1 MGIPHFLVIP
11 YPIPGHVNPLMQ
23 LSNLLAKNNCK
34 ITFLNTEFSHK
45 RTNNISKDNLKNDQP
60 TTINFVTLPDGLEPE
75 DNRSDHKKVIF
86 SIKRNM
92 PNLLPKLIEDVN
104 DLDVEN
110 KISCIVVT
118 FNMGWALEVG
128 FNLGIKGVLLW
139 TASATSL
146 AYCYSIPKLID
157 DGIMDSAGI
166 PTKKQEIQLSSN
178 MPKIDTANFPWRA
191 HDKILFDHIA
201 QEMQTMKLGQ
211 WWLCNTTYNLEHA
224 TFSISPKFLP
234 LGPFIENNSNKSS
247 FWQEDTTCIDWLDK
261 QAPRS
266 VIYVSFGSLVA
277 MDQNQF
283 NELALGLDL
292 LNKPFLWIVRPN
304 NDNKVNYE
312 YPNEFLGTQGK
323 IVGWASQKK
332 ILNHYAISCFISH
345 CGWNSTIEGVY
356 CGVPFLCWPFA
367 GDQFINKS
375 YICDVWKVGLELVK
389 DENGFIS
396 KEEIWKKVEQLLG
409 DEDIKERSLKLKE
422 FTLDNIVDDGH
433 SSKNLLNFI
442 NWAK

>member
-157 DGIMDSAGI
+157 DGIMDSAG
-166 PTKKQEIQLSSN
+166 KNYL
-178 MPKIDTANFPWRA
+178 
-191 HDKILFDHIA
+191 LFIV
-201 QEMQTMKLGQ
+201 
-211 WWLCNTTYNLEHA
+211 
-224 TFSISPKFLP
+224 FFFL
-234 LGPFIENNSNKSS
+234 K
-247 FWQEDTTCIDWLDK
+247 
-261 QAPRS
+261 
-266 VIYVSFGSLVA
+266 
-277 MDQNQF
+277 
-283 NELALGLDL
+283 
-292 LNKPFLWIVRPN
+292 
-304 NDNKVNYE
+304 
-312 YPNEFLGTQGK
+312 
-323 IVGWASQKK
+323 
-332 ILNHYAISCFISH
+332 
-345 CGWNSTIEGVY
+345 
-356 CGVPFLCWPFA
+356 
-367 GDQFINKS
+367 
-375 YICDVWKVGLELVK
+375 
-389 DENGFIS
+389 
-396 KEEIWKKVEQLLG
+396 
-409 DEDIKERSLKLKE
+409 
-422 FTLDNIVDDGH
+422 
-433 SSKNLLNFI
+433 
-442 NWAK
+442 

>member
-1 MGIPHFLVIP
+1 MAILPHFLAIP
-11 YPIPGHVNPLMQ
+11 FPVQGHVNPLMQ
-23 LSNLLAKNNCK
+23 FSQILTKYGCK
-34 ITFLNTEFSHK
+34 VTFLHTEFSHK
-45 RTNNISKDNLKNDQP
+45 RSNTDDYQNDK
-60 TTINFVTLPDGLEPE
+60 IKVVTLPDGLESK
-75 DNRSDHKKVIF
+75 DDRSDIKKVML
-86 SIKRNM
+86 SIKSTM
-92 PNLLPKLIEDVN
+92 PNKLSKLIEDINALEVDN
-104 DLDVEN
+104 NN
-110 KISCIVVT
+110 KINCIVVT

-128 FNLGIKGVLLW
+128 HKLGIKGALLCP
-139 TASATSL
+139 ASATSL
-146 AYCYSIPKLID
+146 ACAVCIPRLIED
-157 DGIMDSAGI
+157 EIIDSEGN
-166 PTKKQEIQLSSN
+166 PTKQQEIQLSSN